1 MSPTI
6 SACDRRGLSRP
17 ADGQFLDP
25 DWPISAVVDAKAP
38 YNLIFLCM
46 LQEGHTLPTFDMT

>member
-6 SACDRRGLSRP
+6 SACDQRGLSQP

-25 DWPISAVVDAKAP
+25 DWPISAVADDDKGAFA
-38 YNLIFLCM
+38 
-46 LQEGHTLPTFDMT
+46 G